1 MECTDNA
8 DTPQVFQ
15 LDFELPS
22 CAVYNLLLLQQM
34 QAQLQL
40 GTSRRLV
47 GPARGTWNVSLMVED
62 HRPRWT
68 QRESRLLLQCPIEF
82 LVDESKE
89 SCKGEGR
96 EALQFDVSWW
106 LRAFGRFQ
114 LLAIVTLVHQLRS
127 RQVRRAKGVTI
138 STISSLEVRGGE
150 GAQLVH
156 PQGSDFTSAASPLP
170 SR

>member
-68 QRESRLLLQCPIEF
+68 QRGSRLLFQYPIEF
-82 LVDESKE
+82 SLNESKE
-89 SCKGEGR
+89 SCKWEGR
-96 EALQFDVSWW
+96 EALEFDDVSW
-106 LRAFGRFQ
+106 G
-114 LLAIVTLVHQLRS
+114 
-127 RQVRRAKGVTI
+127 
-138 STISSLEVRGGE
+138 
-150 GAQLVH
+150 
-156 PQGSDFTSAASPLP
+156 
-170 SR
+170 